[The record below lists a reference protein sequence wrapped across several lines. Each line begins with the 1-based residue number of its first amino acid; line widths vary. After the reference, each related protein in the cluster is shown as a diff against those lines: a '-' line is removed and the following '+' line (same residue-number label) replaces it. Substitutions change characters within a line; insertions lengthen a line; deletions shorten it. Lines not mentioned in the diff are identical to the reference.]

1 MRQGACRIASD
12 PDRLQGALENFQKP
26 VYARNSA
33 TPRMER
39 LRLWSDI
46 ALAHSPDVDPFFLT
60 PDIIFKTVAVLNAAG
75 YRSAAT

>member
-1 MRQGACRIASD
+1 MRREACSIASD
-12 PDRLQGALENFQKP
+12 PERLQNALQNIQES

-46 ALAHSPDVDPFFLT
+46 TIAHSPDADPFLLT
-60 PDIIFKTVAVLNAAG
+60 PDLIFKTVA
-75 YRSAAT
+75 